1 MLRNY
6 CLARLL
12 SCNSIKKWLISVSC
26 SWLFIGQNEREA
38 SSLKILL
45 RKRVFSGRDDF

>member
-12 SCNSIKKWLISVSC
+12 SCDSIEKWFISVSC
-26 SWLFIGQNEREA
+26 SWLFIRQNEREA
-38 SSLKILL
+38 SSHKKNFVEEA
-45 RKRVFSGRDDF
+45 RFQW